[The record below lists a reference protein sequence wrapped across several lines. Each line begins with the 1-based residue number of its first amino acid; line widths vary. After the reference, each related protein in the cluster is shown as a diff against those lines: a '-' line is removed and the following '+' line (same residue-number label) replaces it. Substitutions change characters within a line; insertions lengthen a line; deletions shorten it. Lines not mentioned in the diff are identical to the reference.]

1 VDADDAHGIEGKE
14 PYADW
19 FAVRRVFLH
28 PDSTYEEQVT
38 IWLSPSFEEAEA
50 RAHRAASE
58 LAEILEARL
67 LPLAQIYRLADVPGD
82 GTEVFSLLRQSS
94 LGPADYLSTF
104 FDTGYERQRASGDA
118 AE

>member
-1 VDADDAHGIEGKE
+1 LDADGIERSE
-14 PYADW
+14 PEGAW
-19 FAVRRVFLH
+19 FAVRRVLLH

-38 IWLSPSFEEAEA
+38 IWHSPSFEEAEA

-67 LPLAQIYRLADVPGD
+67 LPLAQIYRLAEVPGD
-82 GTEVFSLLRQSS
+82 GAEVFSLLRKST

-104 FDTGYERQRASGDA
+104 FDTGYERHRASDDPAG
-118 AE
+118 

>member
-1 VDADDAHGIEGKE
+1 LDADDGIEGND
-14 PYADW
+14 PDAAW
-19 FAVRRVFLH
+19 FAVRRVLLH

-38 IWLSPSFEEAEA
+38 IWRSPSFEEAEA

-82 GTEVFSLLRQSS
+82 GAEVFSLLRKSA

-104 FDTGYERQRASGDA
+104 FDTGYERQRASGGA

>member
-1 VDADDAHGIEGKE
+1 MDSDGSEGKE

-19 FAVRRVFLH
+19 FAVRRVLLH

-38 IWLSPSFEEAEA
+38 IWLAPSFEEAEA
-50 RAHRAASE
+50 RAHQAASE

-82 GTEVFSLLRQSS
+82 GVEVFSLLRKSS
-94 LGPADYLSTF
+94 LGPADYLTTF
-104 FDTGYERQRASGDA
+104 FDTGYERHRATGEA